1 MQTEREATTF
11 YAHEVVGERMISKIA
26 DDLRLSAKDKEKI
39 KTLVR
44 WHMFAYQPEMTDA
57 SIRRFIRRVG
67 KENINDMILLRI
79 GDRKGG
85 GSKTTS
91 WRLMELQKRI
101 GEQLFEPMEINDMV
115 INGKDVMETLGIS
128 PGPKIGQVLKA
139 LFEEVLEDTSKNN
152 REYLLSRVKE
162 LK

>member
-1 MQTEREATTF
+1 MVAE
-11 YAHEVVGERMISKIA
+11 IA
-26 DDLRLSAKDKEKI
+26 DSLRLPAKDKEKV

-44 WHMFAYQPEMTDA
+44 WHMFTYQPEMTDA

-67 KENINDMILLRI
+67 KGNINDMINLRI

-91 WRLMELQKRI
+91 WRLMEFQKRI
-101 GEQLFEPMEINDMV
+101 GEQLYEPMEIKDMAV
-115 INGKDVMETLGIS
+115 NGRDVMEVLGIA
-128 PGPKIGQVLKA
+128 PGPKIGEVLSK
-139 LFEEVLEDTSKNN
+139 LFEEVLEDTSRNN
-152 REYLLSRVKE
+152 REYLLERIKS